1 MFQQL
6 RKKSMSLVAALL
18 AMFCVSI
25 VLAGC
30 GGSATPEEVAKK
42 AEAVQVKMIELG
54 KSNPQKLLEITQE
67 MQTKV
72 PDLQKADDLNALDK
86 FYDELLDKMK

>member
-1 MFQQL
+1 M
-6 RKKSMSLVAALL
+6 KKLIALVAAVVLS
-18 AMFCVSI
+18 CGI
-25 VLAGC
+25 LAGC

-72 PDLQKADDLNALDK
+72 PDLQKANDLNALDK

>member
-1 MFQQL
+1 M
-6 RKKSMSLVAALL
+6 KKLIALVAAVVLS
-18 AMFCVSI
+18 CGI
-25 VLAGC
+25 LAGC

>member
-1 MFQQL
+1 M
-6 RKKSMSLVAALL
+6 KKLIALVAAVVLS
-18 AMFCVSI
+18 CGI
-25 VLAGC
+25 LAGC
-30 GGSATPEEVAKK
+30 GGSATPEDVAKK

-67 MQTKV
+67 MQSKI
-72 PDLQKADDLNALDK
+72 PDLQKANDLNALDK

>member
-1 MFQQL
+1 M
-6 RKKSMSLVAALL
+6 KKLIAFVAAVVLS
-18 AMFCVSI
+18 CGI
-25 VLAGC
+25 LAGC